1 MKVRIGCEQITWGPD
16 IPPMSALADIAEAGY
31 EGAPWDALDARPAR
45 DIEASF
51 GVHGL
56 VPAPGYLGGDFWRKD
71 QRARLIETARRLG
84 QISRDLGLSEIFIS
98 AGGFQTTTR
107 TGRTRW
113 EVAGNASPEDALS
126 KEEFAQL
133 VLNVRA
139 IAEATMESGVR
150 SCYHNHV
157 GSFVETEDEIE
168 RLLADVEPELLALG
182 PDTGHLA
189 WAGIDVLSF
198 VARHAERIRSM
209 HLKDVDADVRD
220 AGRNAGWD
228 YGEFG
233 QQGLWTEVGFG
244 SVDFAGVLDVL
255 RGAEFSGWLIVET
268 DITQQPTP
276 LASAK
281 MSRAALRSLGI

>member
-1 MKVRIGCEQITWGPD
+1 
-16 IPPMSALADIAEAGY
+16 MSALADIAEAGY
-31 EGAPWDALDARPAR
+31 EGAPWDGLDARPANE
-45 DIEASF
+45 IETSF
-51 GVHGL
+51 AVHGL

-71 QRARLIETARRLG
+71 QRDRLIETARRFG
-84 QISRDLGLSEIFIS
+84 RISRDLGLSELFIS

-113 EVAGNASPEDALS
+113 HVAGHPSPEDALS
-126 KEEFAQL
+126 EAEFAQL

-168 RLLADVEPELLALG
+168 RLLAEVEPELLALG

-189 WAGIDVLSF
+189 WAGIDVISF
-198 VARHAERIRSM
+198 VRRHAGRIMAM
-209 HLKDVDADVRD
+209 HLKDVVADVRD
-220 AGRNAGWD
+220 AGRLAKWD

-233 QQGLWTEVGFG
+233 RQGLWTEVGFG

-255 RGAEFSGWLIVET
+255 KGAEFNGWLIVET
-268 DITQQPTP
+268 DVTQQPTP

-281 MSRAALRSLGI
+281 LSRAALRSLGI